1 MTDEMTDEDDLLDDI
16 AEMEK
21 QTKEKEMEDGRIEAI
36 SQLSPER
43 PTNKTSVSKVKTG
56 MLNIQGVEK
65 GGRPGNTMEKKNKQ
79 RSQQNA
85 SLGRKRGAR
94 SPDLKGASASR
105 KLAGRGRLSP
115 KSKSS
120 RKNQISDTIR
130 SNAKLTCLSYTTSM

>member
-21 QTKEKEMEDGRIEAI
+21 QMEDGRIEAI

-65 GGRPGNTMEKKNKQ
+65 GGRPGNTMEKKEQTKISTECIL
-79 RSQQNA
+79 RAKEGSSQP
-85 SLGRKRGAR
+85 G
-94 SPDLKGASASR
+94 P
-105 KLAGRGRLSP
+105 
-115 KSKSS
+115 
-120 RKNQISDTIR
+120 
-130 SNAKLTCLSYTTSM
+130 